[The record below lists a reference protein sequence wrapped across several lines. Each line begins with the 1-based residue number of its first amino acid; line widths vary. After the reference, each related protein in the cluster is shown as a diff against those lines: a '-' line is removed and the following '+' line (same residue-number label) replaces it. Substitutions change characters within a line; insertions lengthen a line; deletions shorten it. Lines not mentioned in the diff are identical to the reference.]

1 MIETMIRAFFAMLEF
16 HSVDVVILIRHDVY
30 RISRDDA
37 DVDAPYQNK
46 MVGIFFVI
54 CVKCELW
61 NSKIMVY
68 IWFLN
73 HDF

>member
-37 DVDAPYQNK
+37 NVDAQISKQN
-46 MVGIFFVI
+46 G
-54 CVKCELW
+54 W
-61 NSKIMVY
+61 N
-68 IWFLN
+68 FLCYLREM
-73 HDF
+73 